1 MKFRAQSLA
10 IALTLALGAI
20 ACGGDSTADD
30 SGKIVDDTEQERSE
44 EVATESDDDDSAPAE
59 DVVEHEDRVHEVQGP
74 VEVRVP
80 AQERSIDLSR
90 PSGRDGEREGDHQQ
104 EQPGNGGAHAGP
116 PLTGYA
122 QGV

>member
-44 EVATESDDDDSAPAE
+44 EVATESDDDDSAPA
-59 DVVEHEDRVHEVQGP
+59 
-74 VEVRVP
+74 
-80 AQERSIDLSR
+80 
-90 PSGRDGEREGDHQQ
+90 
-104 EQPGNGGAHAGP
+104 
-116 PLTGYA
+116 
-122 QGV
+122 